1 MNTRTA
7 TLRAVAELPGPPALP
22 LLGNALQI
30 ERDRL
35 HLTLESWARRYGD
48 LFRFRVGRRE
58 FLAVA
63 DPELVARMLRDR
75 PEGFART
82 RRLSET
88 ADEFGFS
95 GLFSAS
101 GEAWRRQRP
110 MVLGG
115 LDPAHI
121 KAFFP
126 MLARV
131 TLRFARRWQRAA
143 EAEAD
148 IDLQADLMRYTVDV
162 TAGLALGTDINT
174 LESQEQVIQAHL
186 DRILPALFRRLF
198 SPVRY
203 WHLFK
208 LPADRR
214 IERHLDELRV
224 AIAGFIAQ
232 AQQRLQA
239 DPGLRE
245 RPSNLIEAMLAARE
259 REGSGITDT
268 DVSGNVLTMLLAGED
283 TTANSLAWTI
293 WLLHRHPPALARATA
308 EVRSLLG
315 EAPVPAAYEQLQG
328 LEFVEACAHEAM
340 RLKPVAPIMAL
351 QALRDTTV
359 GDVALPA
366 GALVM
371 CLIRPAAVDARH
383 FPEPGRFLP
392 ERWLGGGASASSA
405 RRVSMPFG
413 AGPRLCPGRYLALV
427 EMKMVLAMLLAGFD
441 IEDVRAP
448 GGGEA
453 QERLSFTMAP
463 AGLRLRLQP
472 RRRETGRACP
482 G

>member
-1 MNTRTA
+1 MTTQTA
-7 TLRAVAELPGPPALP
+7 SLRSLRDLPGPPALP
-22 LLGNALQI
+22 LVGNALQFQ
-30 ERDRL
+30 RDRL

-48 LFRFRVGRRE
+48 LFRFRVGMRE

-63 DPELVARMLRDR
+63 DPELIARMLRDR
-75 PEGFART
+75 PDGFART

-95 GLFSAS
+95 GLFSANGAS
-101 GEAWRRQRP
+101 WRRQRP

-131 TLRFARRWQRAA
+131 TQRFAHRWQRAA
-143 EAEAD
+143 AQGAA

-162 TAGLALGTDINT
+162 TAGLAFGTDINT
-174 LESQEQVIQAHL
+174 LESREAVIQAHL

-198 SPVRY
+198 APVRY
-203 WHLFK
+203 WRLFK
-208 LPADRR
+208 LPADRAT
-214 IERHLDELRV
+214 ERHLGELRV

-232 AQQRLQA
+232 AQQRLQD

-259 REGSGITDT
+259 REGSGITDA

-293 WLLHRHPPALARATA
+293 WLLHRHPAALARAA
-308 EVRSLLG
+308 GEVRALLG
-315 EAPVPAAYEQLQG
+315 TAVVPTAYEQMQG

-351 QALRDTTV
+351 QAERDTSV

-371 CLIRPAAVDARH
+371 CLIRPAAVDARN
-383 FPEPGRFLP
+383 FPEPGRFQP
-392 ERWLGGGASASSA
+392 ERWLAGGASASST

-427 EMKMVLAMLLAGFD
+427 EMKMVLAMLLAGFE

-463 AGLRLRLQP
+463 VGLELRLRARGMP
-472 RRRETGRACP
+472 CP